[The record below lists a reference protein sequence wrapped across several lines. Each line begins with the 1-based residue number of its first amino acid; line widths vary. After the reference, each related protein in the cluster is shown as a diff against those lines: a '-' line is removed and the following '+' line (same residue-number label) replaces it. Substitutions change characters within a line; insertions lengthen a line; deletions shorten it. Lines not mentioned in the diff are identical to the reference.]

1 MDTSSKSTASV
12 VRAFNNAF
20 NNHDIDSVMEL
31 MTHDCV
37 FENTFP
43 APDGIRHVGAPVVRQ
58 VLGEFLS
65 SSPRAHFEEEE
76 LISCGDRC
84 IVRWKY
90 TWGEGHV
97 RGVDVMRIRDGKVS
111 EKLSYVKG

>member
-1 MDTSSKSTASV
+1 MDTSSKSTDSI
-12 VRAFNNAF
+12 VRIFNAAL
-20 NNHDIDSVMEL
+20 NNHDIDAVMEL

-43 APDGIRHVGAPVVRQ
+43 APDGERHLGASRVRHA
-58 VLGEFLS
+58 LEEFLS
-65 SSPRAHFEEEE
+65 SSPQAHFEEEE

-90 TWGEGHV
+90 SWGERHV
-97 RGVDVMRIRDGKVS
+97 RGVDVMRVRDGKVS